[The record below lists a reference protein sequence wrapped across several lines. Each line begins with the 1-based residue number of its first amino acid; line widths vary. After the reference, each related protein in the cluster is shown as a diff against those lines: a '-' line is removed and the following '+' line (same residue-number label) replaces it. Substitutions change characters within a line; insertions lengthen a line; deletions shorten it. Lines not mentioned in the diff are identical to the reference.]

1 MKWEKVTVFISSTFN
16 DMHAERDYLI
26 KEVFPELNEWCE
38 KHKIRLT
45 DIDLRWG
52 VTEEDSKNSK
62 TIETCLRHIDKSR
75 PFFLCFLGQRRGW
88 IPNFEEDINDE
99 TKNRYT
105 SIDELDG
112 RSATEMEIEHALLK
126 PIHMFLND
134 KDMDCP
140 ASKHSLFFFRDDSY
154 LNELTS
160 YQKLIYTNE
169 SEESPD
175 KIRLADWE
183 LEKTKDKIRDRKKI
197 EDNKENSDET
207 KINVLINN
215 YKGYWDS
222 ELILPELNP
231 FIDDNGMEHYN
242 NNENKGRLT
251 NFESDGKALKEVII
265 EQLKEQLAIAF
276 PDNMHPHHES
286 ELQKDLD
293 QQEIFCYLNSEG
305 FIPRPNYT
313 NYLKKYIENNN
324 ENKICLVSAEAG
336 YGKTMLLAKFA
347 TDFEENYSD
356 KTLYKR
362 FCGVSDSSS
371 KTFSLWK
378 SIIDEA
384 GISEDEEFYP
394 KNLDELKRKIPQI
407 FKAIAS
413 KGDSVI
419 IIDAVNQMHDGIDML
434 KWIGDIP
441 DNLKIIISIKEDRAN
456 EKFHGKLEKIKN
468 NSNICGFEIEKL
480 DDASKKDLIKEY
492 LKNYLK
498 SLDEAQIDTIC
509 SFKGSKNPLFLKVLL
524 AELRVFG
531 SFDQLKDE
539 IQKFGDSP
547 VSAFNHVL
555 DRLEEDEQYIKGE
568 NIVPL
573 LFSILTNARAGLS
586 EYEIVSVLKSQT
598 DLSIKELQDRVRL
611 NLRQIRPFMARKEGR
626 HDFFYE
632 SFKIACENRY
642 ETNRIESNEIL
653 SKYFLTKADPEN
665 NNTFNVVGQDKT
677 EKLRQLNELPYHL
690 NQSHNYDKLSEVLST
705 YSFIKNKLYLSNV
718 YNLILDYQFD
728 ENHPFRQAENHPII
742 LIGRALELSAPVLN
756 NDKNQL
762 SSQLWGRMNVIEDN
776 MIKGLLKELDSNTS
790 STWFKSTSNALYS
803 PKSSIIKR
811 IKPDGKKSATA
822 IAITNDK
829 KIILGN
835 EDGMLNIF
843 DVNTNELEE
852 LEKGDSEVIK
862 IILSDDNYTMIVAN
876 RNGVIKEWDIDNKN
890 VTKTYPKINDEI
902 TDIYLSK
909 TYNRIYASSHK
920 GVFSID
926 LESDELK
933 KEEYVEEK
941 NYNHILVSRRN
952 EAIFVCDEKEVD
964 GWDLYEMRKAYNQ
977 QYKQETPDDDDI
989 QGNILLTSGD
999 IKFMGLVKRFLIL
1012 ISENGHMKM
1021 WNTLKN
1027 SGGGESI
1034 DETFT
1039 SSLNDQFAQAIT
1051 LEDEN
1056 KIITISKM
1064 GLLRVWKI
1072 PEPKNP
1078 KFRFDNYEDIEETE
1092 DADVTYK
1099 DIQTGIA
1106 NPTAIEYFKNDNWII
1121 LGNDTNDINIID
1133 LNKQTEAS
1141 NKTKHIEAVLSI
1153 KLHKDEMITASE
1165 NGDIYTWNFDSEE
1178 FKTRFLNDF
1187 RNECV
1192 SFNYSENKLVSAG
1205 VKFEKNGT
1213 VKNKLSV
1220 WKIGAE
1226 KAEKEEIKRQH
1237 IVDIAQ
1243 NTSGVVYVTQDKLI
1257 MQDNEIPLK
1266 GNATSLTTLFDSNEI
1281 FIGFEDG
1288 KIAKY
1293 SDDFRY
1299 FDTNVNVAVRKIKI
1313 CDDKL
1318 VAGYENG
1325 TIVIF
1330 DLNGT
1335 HKATLDAHEKAVTNL
1350 YVDESQMISV
1360 SEDNTIKLWVNN
1372 ECVYSYFLDIFA
1384 TSINFHNGKLVIGDT
1399 LGNVRFFDL
1408 KNGFKLI

>member
-1 MKWEKVTVFISSTFN
+1 MKWEKATVFISSTFN

-38 KHKIRLT
+38 KRKIRLT

-52 VTEEDSKNSK
+52 VTEEDSENSK

-88 IPNFEEDINDE
+88 IPNFEEDINNE

-105 SIDELDG
+105 TIDELDG

-126 PIHMFLND
+126 PIHMFLKD
-134 KDMDCP
+134 KDIDCP

-154 LNELTS
+154 LDELTT

-169 SEESPD
+169 SEENPD
-175 KIRLADWE
+175 RIKLADTE
-183 LEKTKDKIRDRKKI
+183 LEKTKDKIRDRKKLEDI
-197 EDNKENSDET
+197 KEDNDET
-207 KINVLINN
+207 KVNVLIND
-215 YKGYWDS
+215 YKGYWGS

-231 FIDDNGMEHYN
+231 FTDDNGVEHYT

-251 NFESDGKALKEVII
+251 NFECNGKALKEVII

-276 PDNMHPHHES
+276 PKNMHPEHES
-286 ELQKDLD
+286 ELQKDLN

-305 FIPRPNYT
+305 FIPRPTYT
-313 NYLKKYIENNN
+313 NYLKNYIENPH

-336 YGKTMLLAKFA
+336 YGKTMLLANFA
-347 TDFEENYSD
+347 TDFEDDYKD
-356 KTLYKR
+356 KILYKR
-362 FCGVSDSSS
+362 FCGASDLSSE
-371 KTFSLWK
+371 TFSLWK

-407 FKAIAS
+407 LQAIAS
-413 KGDSVI
+413 KGESVI
-419 IIDAVNQMHDGIDML
+419 IIDAVNQMHDGMDML

-441 DNLKIIISIKEDRAN
+441 DNLKIIISIKEDRSN
-456 EKFHGKLEKIKN
+456 DKFDKELEKIKN
-468 NSNICGFEIEKL
+468 KPNICGFEIKEL
-480 DDASKKDLIKEY
+480 DDAGKKDLINEY

-509 SFKGSKNPLFLKVLL
+509 SFKGSKNPLFLKILL

-547 VSAFNHVL
+547 TSAFNHVL
-555 DRLEEDEQYIKGE
+555 ERLEEDEQYLKGN

-573 LFSILTNARAGLS
+573 LFSLLANARAGLS
-586 EYEIVSVLKSQT
+586 EDEIVTILKSQT
-598 DLSIKELQDRVRL
+598 DLSTKELQDRVRL

-632 SFKIACENRY
+632 SFKLACEKRY
-642 ETNRIESNEIL
+642 ENNKTDSNKIL
-653 SKYFLTKADPEN
+653 SQYFLTKVDPEN
-665 NNTFNVVGQDKT
+665 NNTFNVIGEDKS
-677 EKLRQLNELPYHL
+677 EKIRPLNELPYHL
-690 NQSHNYDKLSEVLST
+690 NQSQNYDKLSEVLSS
-705 YSFIKNKLYLSNV
+705 YSFIKNKLNLSNIH
-718 YNLILDYQFD
+718 NLILDYQFD
-728 ENHPFRQAENHPII
+728 ETHQFNKIEDYPII

-762 SSQLWGRMNVIEDN
+762 AAQLWGRMNRIDDTL
-776 MIKGLLKELDSNTS
+776 IKELLKELDSNTDNI
-790 STWFKSTSNALYS
+790 WLKSKSNALYS

-811 IKPDGKKSATA
+811 IKPDGKKSTTA
-822 IAITNDK
+822 IAMTNDK
-829 KIILGN
+829 KIVIGN

-843 DVNTNELEE
+843 NVDANELDE
-852 LEKGDSEVIK
+852 LEKGDSKVIK
-862 IILSDDNYTMIVAN
+862 IILNDEKSTMIVAN
-876 RNGVIKEWDIDNKN
+876 ENGVIKEWDIDNKT
-890 VTKTYPKINDEI
+890 VTKNYPKINEEI
-902 TDIYLSK
+902 SDIFLSK
-909 TYNRIYASSHK
+909 TYNKIYASSHE
-920 GVFSID
+920 GVFTID
-926 LESDELK
+926 LGTGELA
-933 KEEYVEEK
+933 KEEYIEKK
-941 NYNHILVSRRN
+941 NYNHILVPRRN
-952 EAIFVCDEKEVD
+952 EAIFLCDEKEVD
-964 GWDLYEMRKAYNQ
+964 GWDLYEMRKAYNRQYQ
-977 QYKQETPDDDDI
+977 QEIPEDDDN
-989 QGNILLTSGD
+989 QVNRLQTSED

-1012 ISENGHMKM
+1012 ISENGQMKM

-1078 KFRFDNYEDIEETE
+1078 KFRFDYYEDIEETE
-1092 DADVTYK
+1092 EMEVTYK

-1106 NPTAIEYFKNDNWII
+1106 NPTAIEYFKNDNQNWVI

-1133 LNKQTEAS
+1133 LNKQTEE
-1141 NKTKHIEAVLSI
+1141 NEETKHIESVLSI
-1153 KLHKDEMITASE
+1153 NLHDNEMITASE

-1178 FKTRFLNDF
+1178 FKTEFSNDF
-1187 RNECV
+1187 RNECD
-1192 SFNYSENKLVSAG
+1192 SFNHSENRLVSAG
-1205 VKFEKNGT
+1205 IKFEKDGS

-1220 WKIGAE
+1220 WKVGAE
-1226 KAEKEEIKRQH
+1226 EVESEEIKRYP
-1237 IVDIAQ
+1237 IVDIAH
-1243 NTSGVVYVTQDKLI
+1243 NTSGIVYVNRNNLVIKDK
-1257 MQDNEIPLK
+1257 EIPLND
-1266 GNATSLTTLFDSNEI
+1266 NATCLTTIFGSGEL
-1281 FIGFEDG
+1281 FIGFENG
-1288 KIAKY
+1288 RIAKY
-1293 SDDFRY
+1293 LNDFTY
-1299 FDTNVNVAVRKIKI
+1299 FDTNANVAVRKIKI
-1313 CDDKL
+1313 VGDKL

-1325 TIVIF
+1325 VIGVF
-1330 DLNGT
+1330 DLKGN
-1335 HKATLDAHEKAVTNL
+1335 HKANLESHEKAVTNL
-1350 YVDESQMISV
+1350 YVDESQIISV
-1360 SEDNTIKLWVNN
+1360 SEDNTLKLWVDN
-1372 ECVYSYFLDIFA
+1372 ECVYTYFLDIFA
-1384 TSINFHNGKLVIGDT
+1384 TAINFHEGKLVVGDT
-1399 LGNVRFFDL
+1399 LGNV
-1408 KNGFKLI
+1408 KLFNFENL

>member
-1 MKWEKVTVFISSTFN
+1 MKWKKATVFISSTFN

-38 KHKIRLT
+38 KRKIRLT

-52 VTEEDSKNSK
+52 VTEEDSENSK

-99 TKNRYT
+99 TKNRYIT
-105 SIDELDG
+105 IDELDG

-126 PIHMFLND
+126 PIHMFLKD
-134 KDMDCP
+134 KDIDCP

-154 LNELTS
+154 LDELTS

-169 SEESPD
+169 SEENPD
-175 KIRLADWE
+175 KIKLADIE
-183 LEKTKDKIRDRKKI
+183 LEKTKDKIRNRKKL
-197 EDNKENSDET
+197 EDIKEDGDET
-207 KINVLINN
+207 KVNVLIND

-231 FIDDNGMEHYN
+231 FTDDNGVEHYI

-251 NFESDGKALKEVII
+251 NFESNGKALKEVII
-265 EQLKEQLAIAF
+265 EQLKEQLSIAF
-276 PDNMHPHHES
+276 PKNMFPEHES
-286 ELQKDLD
+286 ELQKDLN

-305 FIPRPNYT
+305 FIPRPTYT
-313 NYLKKYIENNN
+313 NHLKNYIENPH

-336 YGKTMLLAKFA
+336 YGKTMLLAKFV
-347 TDFEENYSD
+347 TDFEDEYKD
-356 KTLYKR
+356 KILYKR
-362 FCGVSDSSS
+362 FCGASDLSS

-384 GISEDEEFYP
+384 TISEDEEFYP

-407 FKAIAS
+407 LQAIAS
-413 KGDSVI
+413 KGESAI
-419 IIDAVNQMHDGIDML
+419 IIDAVNQMHDGMDML

-441 DNLKIIISIKEDRAN
+441 DNLKIIISIKEDRTN
-456 EKFHGKLEKIKN
+456 DKFNKELKKIKN
-468 NSNICGFEIEKL
+468 KPNICGFEIKEL
-480 DDASKKDLIKEY
+480 DDNSKKDLINEY

-509 SFKGSKNPLFLKVLL
+509 SFKGSKNPLFLKILL

-555 DRLEEDEQYIKGE
+555 ERLEEDEQYLKGE

-573 LFSILTNARAGLS
+573 LFSLLANARAGLS
-586 EYEIVSVLKSQT
+586 EDEIVTILKSQT
-598 DLSIKELQDRVRL
+598 DLSTKGLQDRVRL

-632 SFKIACENRY
+632 SFKLACENRY
-642 ETNRIESNEIL
+642 ENDKTYSNKIL
-653 SKYFLTKADPEN
+653 SQYFLTKADPEY
-665 NNTFNVVGQDKT
+665 NNTFNVIGENKA
-677 EKLRQLNELPYHL
+677 EKIRPLNEFPYHL
-690 NQSHNYDKLSEVLST
+690 NQSQNYDKLSEVLSS
-705 YSFIKNKLYLSNV
+705 YSFIKNKLNLSNI

-728 ENHPFRQAENHPII
+728 ENHQFNQIGDHPII

-762 SSQLWGRMNVIEDN
+762 AAQLWGRMNRIDDAL
-776 MIKGLLKELDSNTS
+776 IKELLKELDSNTDNI
-790 STWFKSTSNALYS
+790 WLKSKSNVLYS

-811 IKPDGKKSATA
+811 IKPDGKKSTTA
-822 IAITNDK
+822 IAMTNDK
-829 KIILGN
+829 KIIMGN

-843 DVNTNELEE
+843 DVDANELDE
-852 LEKGDSEVIK
+852 LEKGDSKVIK
-862 IILSDDNYTMIVAN
+862 IILNDKKGAMIVAN
-876 RNGVIKEWDIDNKN
+876 ENGLIKEWDIDNKI
-890 VTKTYPKINDEI
+890 VTKTYPKINEEI

-909 TYNRIYASSHK
+909 TYNKIYASSHE
-920 GVFSID
+920 GVFAID
-926 LESDELK
+926 LATDELS
-933 KEEYVEEK
+933 KEEYIEKK
-941 NYNHILVSRRN
+941 NYNHILVPRRN
-952 EAIFVCDEKEVD
+952 ESIFLCDEKEVD
-964 GWDLYEMRKAYNQ
+964 GWDLYEKRKAYTRQYQ
-977 QYKQETPDDDDI
+977 QEIPEDEDSSVNRLQ
-989 QGNILLTSGD
+989 TSSD

-1027 SGGGESI
+1027 SGGGETI

-1039 SSLNDQFAQAIT
+1039 SSLNDQFAQAIV

-1072 PEPKNP
+1072 PEPNHP
-1078 KFRFDNYEDIEETE
+1078 NFRFDYYENIEETE
-1092 DADVTYK
+1092 EMEVTYK

-1106 NPTAIEYFKNDNWII
+1106 NPTAIEYYANDDLNWVII
-1121 LGNDTNDINIID
+1121 GNDTNDINIID
-1133 LNKQTEAS
+1133 LNKLSVKNDE
-1141 NKTKHIEAVLSI
+1141 TKHIESVLSI
-1153 KLHKDEMITASE
+1153 KLNDDEMITASE

-1178 FKTRFLNDF
+1178 FKTEFSNDF

-1192 SFNYSENKLVSAG
+1192 SFNRTENKLVSAG
-1205 VKFEKNGT
+1205 VKFEKDGSL
-1213 VKNKLSV
+1213 KNKLSI

-1226 KAEKEEIKRQH
+1226 EVEHEEIKH
-1237 IVDIAQ
+1237 APILDLAQ
-1243 NTSGVVYVTQDKLI
+1243 NTIGIVYVN
-1257 MQDNEIPLK
+1257 QDNLVLKDKEIPLN
-1266 GNATSLTTLFDSNEI
+1266 GTATCVTTLFDLTDV

-1293 SDDFRY
+1293 LNELIY
-1299 FDTNVNVAVRKIKI
+1299 FDTIVNTPVRKIKI
-1313 CDDKL
+1313 AGDKL

-1325 TIVIF
+1325 VIEIF
-1330 DLNGT
+1330 DLDGNR
-1335 HKATLDAHEKAVTNL
+1335 KANLNSHEKAVNNL
-1350 YVDESQMISV
+1350 YIDESKIISV
-1360 SEDNTIKLWVNN
+1360 SEDNTLKLWVNN
-1372 ECVYSYFLDIFA
+1372 ECVYTYFLDIFA
-1384 TSINFHNGKLVIGDT
+1384 TAINFYERKLVIGDT
-1399 LGNVRFFDL
+1399 LGNVRFFDFE
-1408 KNGFKLI
+1408 NFY